1 MKQFLIPHEPADSA
15 EPLVLDGKDHHYL
28 VHVRRCRPGDRIP
41 AISPSGGRFVLEM
54 TSYGRY
60 SSTFTVEAARENPG
74 EASEKQTRITLM
86 PAITRGKKFDLTVRQ
101 AVEAGAFSICP
112 LLTDHSQVRFQTS
125 SDMAERTERWNRVAE
140 EALQQCGGSLPVQV
154 SLPGK
159 IIGVLEQWNRRGP
172 VLFLHEK
179 KPETGETGYL
189 HGNLA
194 EEVGE
199 LAIIIGP
206 EGGLSP
212 GEIRYLTGYG
222 ARPIYLGSRV
232 LRAETAALYALAAAG
247 TIIRE
252 RAQWQPK

>member
-1 MKQFLIPHEPADSA
+1 MKQFLLRHEPADAA

-28 VHVRRCRPGDRIP
+28 VHVRRHKPGDRIP
-41 AISPSGGRFVLEM
+41 AISPSGGRFILEM
-54 TSYGRY
+54 TSSRRD
-60 SSTFTVEAARENPG
+60 SCTFTVEAFREDRG
-74 EASEKQTRITLM
+74 ETGEKQTRITLM
-86 PAITRGKKFDLTVRQ
+86 PAVTRGKKIDLTVRQ
-101 AVEAGAFSICP
+101 AVEAGAYAIWP
-112 LLTDHSQVRFQTS
+112 ILTDHSQVKFQTG
-125 SDMAERTERWNRVAE
+125 SDLIDRTERWNRVAS
-140 EALQQCGGSLPVQV
+140 EALQQCGGSLPVLV
-154 SLPGK
+154 GPPGK
-159 IIGVLEQWNRRGP
+159 MMEVLEKWNRRGP
-172 VLFLHEK
+172 VFFLHEK
-179 KPETGETGYL
+179 KPETGEAGNL

-212 GEIRYLTGYG
+212 GEIRHLTGYG
-222 ARPIYLGSRV
+222 ARPIYLGSRI